1 MKFKLL
7 LRLMT
12 AIAFITSF
20 ASTTI
25 DAGFFD
31 NIKKHVQKAAHGPIG
46 QMALQVGG
54 TAVTAKYGNSA
65 GALFSDAAKSA
76 HLADEEKAAADEA
89 DDNAS
94 KAADA
99 GDERTAKTHK
109 AAAAKHRATA
119 AKHTA
124 IHETHKNK
132 FEETTGANFDDVYEK
147 HVGSR
152 IKEAAKQQPDEEDDS
167 DYAANDEGA
176 SDSDADDDEGADD
189 ESADDE
195 DEE

>member
-1 MKFKLL
+1 
-7 LRLMT
+7 MT

-31 NIKKHVQKAAHGPIG
+31 NIKKHVQKAAHSDIG
-46 QMALQVGG
+46 KIALAAGG

-109 AAAAKHRATA
+109 AKAAEHRATA

-124 IHETHKNK
+124 VHKTHKNE

-147 HVGSR
+147 HVGSK
-152 IKEAAKQQPDEEDDS
+152 IKAAAKKVAKNVEPEEEEDDS
-167 DYAANDEGA
+167 DYAADDEGA
-176 SDSDADDDEGADD
+176 NDSDADDEENVD
-189 ESADDE
+189 DDE
-195 DEE
+195 DDE